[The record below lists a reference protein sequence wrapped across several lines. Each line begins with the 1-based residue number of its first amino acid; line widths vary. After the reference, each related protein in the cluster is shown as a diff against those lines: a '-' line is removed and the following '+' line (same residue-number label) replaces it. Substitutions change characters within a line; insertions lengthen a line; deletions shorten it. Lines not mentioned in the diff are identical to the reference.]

1 MRSNRALN
9 ILAFAWLL
17 AAGTGG
23 TQPALAQAEKVPSS
37 SHSYV
42 PGSPTYY
49 RGMHGESPQG
59 VSLFRK
65 DPNLWVYTREVAERV
80 GMPLEWASDELK
92 GVAAAAYR
100 MERMGAEEDCGWGG
114 NAQACRPVM
123 QCVLELYFDRQAH
136 PLPWAPNRQVA
147 DFDWQ
152 TISSAYH
159 FLPANGW
166 APAPN
171 GDTSRGSKK
180 SPHYPELAAR
190 SPFSDPQTGE
200 ELGWGARVI
209 AYDREIHSRYAFV
222 RLELGCQGVIGSNPN
237 TARSLYL
244 ETSKAR
250 DLRSRK
256 ALPDSS
262 RPFHEVFLPASWD
275 ARVAVLRKQ
284 NLERDN
290 NFYQNIWNQVN
301 QGERK

>member
-1 MRSNRALN
+1 MKPNRVTNVLAL
-9 ILAFAWLL
+9 AWLL
-17 AAGTGG
+17 AAGPGG
-23 TQPALAQAEKVPSS
+23 TPPVLAQAESVPPSS
-37 SHSYV
+37 RSYA
-42 PGSPTYY
+42 PGSPDYY
-49 RGMHGESPQG
+49 RNMHGESPKG
-59 VSLFRK
+59 VSHFRK

-100 MERMGAEEDCGWGG
+100 VERMGAEEDCGWGG

-166 APAPN
+166 GPAPN
-171 GDTSRGSKK
+171 GDISRGTKGS
-180 SPHYPELAAR
+180 SNYPNLNR

-209 AYDREIHSRYAFV
+209 AYDREIHGRYAFV
-222 RLELGCQGVIGSNPN
+222 RLELGCQGRIGSNPN
-237 TARSLYL
+237 TSRSLYL
-244 ETSKAR
+244 ESAKAS
-250 DLRSRK
+250 DLRDRK
-256 ALPDSS
+256 ALSDSS
-262 RPFHEVFLPASWD
+262 KPFHEVVLPASWD
-275 ARVAVLRKQ
+275 ARVAALRKQ
-284 NLERDN
+284 ILERDN
-290 NFYQNIWNQVN
+290 AFYQNIWNQIN